1 MKRIFTFLTA
11 LLLVGVVNAQLKLYV
26 SPRVEMPAAA
36 RGVQKSTITPAANQH
51 WWGYVTT
58 DTRANSVGVQ
68 KADTYHAAI
77 FIPGDHAVAGGKS
90 ICGVRFSLTAPHAT
104 ATKVWVA
111 SQLPTTIDASTTLQC
126 VDVPDA
132 DLGTRVEVALPSP
145 CQIPASGVYVGYSF
159 TITSVSSDADNYP
172 VAFAEDAEPNT
183 LLLRTSSAVPS
194 WSDLYSNDF
203 GKLLLKVLLE
213 GDFLEN
219 AATPSDLGNV
229 YLTVGETGT
238 AKVTVTNSGSEPL
251 TNFDYTITTDGVES
265 APQHAEL
272 KNPVAFAAKGEAEI
286 SIPAEGEQ
294 SMKEKVLTITKVNG
308 ADNQASKTTANFTL
322 YSLSEIVDRNVLVE
336 EFTGTGCGYCP
347 RGLVGME
354 KLRATFGDRFIGV
367 GIHQYNSNDAMYINP
382 NSYARLNFQGAP
394 SCYLDRKYELDPY
407 YGNSSDICDDFR
419 AEMAVPAMANL
430 QVAGQWNANESQV
443 TARAMVNPLFAD
455 QNYSV
460 EFVLIADGLTGS
472 GSGWNQAN
480 YYYQYSSSQLPDD
493 LSQFGNGGANG
504 SSSVTGWVFNDVAI
518 NSSYVSGS
526 NQAPGFQ
533 SPAVGKFSYVDY
545 TLGLPSSS
553 TLLNALKKDQIYVI
567 AILKDSKGEVIN
579 AAKALVTH
587 DELIDPENPGG
598 EPVDVAGVTLDKHTV
613 SLHVGATQ
621 SLVVTVSPEN
631 ATEKSV
637 TWTSDKPEIA
647 TVSENGVIT
656 GVKTGS
662 ATITVSS
669 VSNPEIK
676 DECEVTVTQ
685 PAKTIELNETSL
697 TMQKQETKQLTATVK
712 PDDTTDKTVTW
723 SSSDSEIAEVDAN
736 GLVTAKKG
744 GECTITATA
753 ASNTSVKAICEVK
766 VLQAVTGV
774 TLSETSIELKKIGET
789 KQLTAKVEP
798 EDATNKSVKWTSNDT
813 GVCSVSEDGIVK
825 AVGYGVA
832 TVVVSTID
840 GDFSASCE
848 VTVAQYVTVTA
859 KNTTREYGEAN
870 PTFEYEVSGGEL
882 SGTPELTCEAT
893 AESPVGTYDIVVEQ
907 GSVQNEKVLY
917 VNGTLTVAKAPLQV
931 KAKDAVRVEGEDNPQ
946 FEIVYNGWK
955 LQDTESVLT
964 EKPVVTTT
972 ATKESPAGEYDLVV
986 GGGEAQNYELNY
998 QNGKLTVT
1006 TADAI
1011 NEQLQSEKKIEVYDL
1026 TGRKVH
1032 HHATSTSDLPKGIY
1046 VIGGRKTVVY

>member
-1 MKRIFTFLTA
+1 MKRIFTFLTV

-132 DLGTRVEVALPSP
+132 DLGTRVEVAMPSP

-194 WSDLYSNDF
+194 WSDLYSNGF

-294 SMKEKVLTITKVNG
+294 SVKEKVLTITKVNG

-336 EFTGTGCGYCP
+336 EFTGTGCGWCP

-367 GIHQYNSNDAMYINP
+367 GIHQYNSNDAMYINS
-382 NSYARLNFQGAP
+382 NSYARVSFSGAP
-394 SCYLDRKYELDPY
+394 SCRLDRKDEVDPY
-407 YGNSSDICDDFR
+407 YGNNDDICDDFR
-419 AEMAVPAMANL
+419 AEMAIPAMSHL
-430 QVAGQWNANESQV
+430 QVAGQWAGEDSLV
-443 TARAMVNPLFAD
+443 ARVAVNPLFD
-455 QNYSV
+455 NQFFFL
-460 EFVLIADGLTGS
+460 ELVLVADGLTGS
-472 GSGWNQAN
+472 GSSWNQAN
-480 YYYQYSSSQLPDD
+480 YYSQYSASQLPDD
-493 LSQFGNGGANG
+493 LSQFGSGGANG
-504 SSSVTGWVFNDVAI
+504 RQSVTGWMFNDVAI
-518 NSSYVSGS
+518 SSSFVNGV
-526 NQAPGFQ
+526 NQAPSFEN
-533 SPAVGKFSYVDY
+533 PAVGKYTSVDY
-545 TLGLPSSS
+545 KLALPTKSV
-553 TLLNALKKDQIYVI
+553 LLNALQKDQIYVV
-567 AILKDSKGEVIN
+567 AILTNQKGEVVN

-587 DELIDPENPGG
+587 DELPTYDEPGEETG
-598 EPVDVAGVTLDKHTV
+598 ISGHQQMQPTTDHYYTLD
-613 SLHVGATQ
+613 G
-621 SLVVTVSPEN
+621 
-631 ATEKSV
+631 
-637 TWTSDKPEIA
+637 
-647 TVSENGVIT
+647 
-656 GVKTGS
+656 
-662 ATITVSS
+662 
-669 VSNPEIK
+669 
-676 DECEVTVTQ
+676 
-685 PAKTIELNETSL
+685 
-697 TMQKQETKQLTATVK
+697 QLR
-712 PDDTTDKTVTW
+712 
-723 SSSDSEIAEVDAN
+723 
-736 GLVTAKKG
+736 
-744 GECTITATA
+744 
-753 ASNTSVKAICEVK
+753 
-766 VLQAVTGV
+766 Q
-774 TLSETSIELKKIGET
+774 
-789 KQLTAKVEP
+789 
-798 EDATNKSVKWTSNDT
+798 
-813 GVCSVSEDGIVK
+813 
-825 AVGYGVA
+825 
-832 TVVVSTID
+832 
-840 GDFSASCE
+840 
-848 VTVAQYVTVTA
+848 
-859 KNTTREYGEAN
+859 
-870 PTFEYEVSGGEL
+870 
-882 SGTPELTCEAT
+882 GTP
-893 AESPVGTYDIVVEQ
+893 
-907 GSVQNEKVLY
+907 
-917 VNGTLTVAKAPLQV
+917 V
-931 KAKDAVRVEGEDNPQ
+931 K
-946 FEIVYNGWK
+946 
-955 LQDTESVLT
+955 
-964 EKPVVTTT
+964 
-972 ATKESPAGEYDLVV
+972 
-986 GGGEAQNYELNY
+986 
-998 QNGKLTVT
+998 
-1006 TADAI
+1006 
-1011 NEQLQSEKKIEVYDL
+1011 
-1026 TGRKVH
+1026 
-1032 HHATSTSDLPKGIY
+1032 KGIY